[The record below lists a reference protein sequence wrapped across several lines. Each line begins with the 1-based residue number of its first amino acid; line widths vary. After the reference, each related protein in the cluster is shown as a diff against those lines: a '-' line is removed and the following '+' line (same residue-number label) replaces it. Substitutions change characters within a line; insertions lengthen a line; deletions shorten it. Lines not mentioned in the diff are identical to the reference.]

1 MRVATDGVARVEIE
15 GATVRD
21 IVDRLEA
28 SYPGL
33 GGRLVEDGQLRPG
46 LSVFVDGANVG
57 RRLRTKLQPD
67 SELFFVEAL
76 GGGAPSH
83 RDSGPLSLSLR
94 RPLQIALR
102 PQRRRRLIPSPWQG
116 EG

>member
-1 MRVATDGVARVEIE
+1 VATVHIPTPMRVATDGAARVEIE
-15 GATVRD
+15 GATVRE

-83 RDSGPLSLSLR
+83 RESSP
-94 RPLQIALR
+94 RPLFLWERA
-102 PQRRRRLIPSPWQG
+102 G
-116 EG
+116 

>member
-1 MRVATDGVARVEIE
+1 MREATDGAARVEIE
-15 GATVRD
+15 GATVRE
-21 IVDRLEA
+21 VVERLEA

-46 LSVFVDGANVG
+46 LSAFVDGANVG
-57 RRLRTKLQPD
+57 RRLRTRLQPD

-83 RDSGPLSLSLR
+83 RESSPLPLSLWER
-94 RPLQIALR
+94 A
-102 PQRRRRLIPSPWQG
+102 G
-116 EG
+116 